1 MLDGLLSVSGPA
13 VEMAWKQAFVAY
25 LEAGGTEGS
34 SEGVSSETRGIFV
47 TIVLWWCCVMKCGV
61 KLLV

>member
-1 MLDGLLSVSGPA
+1 MVGGLLSLYGPA

-34 SEGVSSETRGIFV
+34 SEGVSSETQGIFV
-47 TIVLWWCCVMKCGV
+47 LVVLWWCCVMKCGV
-61 KLLV
+61 KLLL